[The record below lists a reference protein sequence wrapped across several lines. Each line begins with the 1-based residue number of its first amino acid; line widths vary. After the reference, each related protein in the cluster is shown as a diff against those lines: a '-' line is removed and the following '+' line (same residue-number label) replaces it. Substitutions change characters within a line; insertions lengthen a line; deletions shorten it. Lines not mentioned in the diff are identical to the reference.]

1 MKMTL
6 IRLMKAY
13 DICQKADEHILQKKE
28 YEREIEEA
36 TKKVAKKIE
45 TRILL
50 DVFIVLFATVLLTF
64 GNKGAIIYIMS
75 MSAFNILIA
84 IDILILRLIYR
95 EKIKQSQAKIALEEQ
110 ESVRIICEYE
120 NELSFLPNE
129 FRNIDAIEFMLSVLK
144 SDDTYSLEF
153 IFRMCKR
160 YLYKKKR
167 QVIYGL
173 EQT

>member
-1 MKMTL
+1 M
-6 IRLMKAY
+6 
-13 DICQKADEHILQKKE
+13 
-28 YEREIEEA
+28 
-36 TKKVAKKIE
+36 
-45 TRILL
+45 
-50 DVFIVLFATVLLTF
+50 
-64 GNKGAIIYIMS
+64 
-75 MSAFNILIA
+75 
-84 IDILILRLIYR
+84 
-95 EKIKQSQAKIALEEQ
+95 EEQ

-173 EQT
+173 E